1 MCNLFTFMLKPK
13 EKEALSI
20 IRSFFRENWSIPSV
34 RSLQGDLWYAST
46 RSVQLIIDSLVDKG
60 YLVRHD
66 GKISLWVVEDHQNE
80 NTINVPLVWM
90 VACWLPMLAEEN
102 IEAQIP
108 VSTKIAY
115 GTNKYFFLRAKGDS
129 MNNEGIN
136 DGDLILVRSADSATE
151 WQIVVALIDDE
162 ATIKRIHYDIDYIS
176 LNPCSTNEKHKPII
190 LHEDFRIQW
199 IFVRSFPSSTF

>member
-1 MCNLFTFMLKPK
+1 MLKPK
-13 EKEALSI
+13 EKEALGI
-20 IRSFFRENWSIPSV
+20 IRSYFRENSSIPSV
-34 RSLQGDLWYAST
+34 RSLQADLWYAST

-66 GKISLWVVEDHQNE
+66 GKITLWIIEDHQKE
-80 NTINVPLVWM
+80 NTVNVPLVWM
-90 VACWLPMLAEEN
+90 VACWLPIFAEEN

-162 ATIKRIHYDIDYIS
+162 ATIKRIHYDTDYIS
-176 LNPCSTNEKHKPII
+176 LNPSSTNEKHKPII

-199 IFVRSFPSSTF
+199 IFVRSFPSNIF

>member
-13 EKEALSI
+13 EKEALGI
-20 IRSFFRENWSIPSV
+20 IRSFFRENWSVPSV
-34 RSLQGDLWYAST
+34 RSLQADLWYAST
-46 RSVQLIIDSLVDKG
+46 RSVQLIIDSLVDEG

-66 GKISLWVVEDHQNE
+66 GKITLWIIEDHQKE
-80 NTINVPLVWM
+80 NTVNVPLVWM
-90 VACWLPMLAEEN
+90 VACWLPILAEEN
-102 IEAQIP
+102 IEAQIS

-162 ATIKRIHYDIDYIS
+162 ATIKRIHYDTDYIS
-176 LNPCSTNEKHKPII
+176 LNPSSTNEKHKPII

-199 IFVRSFPSSTF
+199 IFVRSFPSNTF

>member
-1 MCNLFTFMLKPK
+1 MLKPK

-20 IRSFFRENWSIPSV
+20 IRSFFRENWSMPSV
-34 RSLQGDLWYAST
+34 RSLQADLWYAST
-46 RSVQLIIDSLVDKG
+46 RSVQLIIDSLVDKW

-66 GKISLWVVEDHQNE
+66 GKITLWIIEDHQKE
-80 NTINVPLVWM
+80 NTVNVPLVWM
-90 VACWLPMLAEEN
+90 VACWLPILAEEN

-136 DGDLILVRSADSATE
+136 DGDLILVRSADSAIE

-162 ATIKRIHYDIDYIS
+162 ATIKRIHYDKDYIS
-176 LNPCSTNEKHKPII
+176 LNPNSSNEKHKPII

-199 IFVRSFPSSTF
+199 IFVRSFPSNIF